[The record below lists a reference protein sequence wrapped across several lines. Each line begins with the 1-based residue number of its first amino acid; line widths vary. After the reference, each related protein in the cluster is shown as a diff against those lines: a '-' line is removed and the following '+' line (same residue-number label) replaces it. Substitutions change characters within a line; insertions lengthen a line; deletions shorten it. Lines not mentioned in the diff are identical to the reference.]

1 MVKSM
6 NWPMSLIN
14 KILTTRSLSECF
26 NNNSFTIGFWVM
38 ERLKKLGKDEGCP
51 PFLWPRMYLSSTF
64 SRYLRCPKD
73 SVATLY
79 AKEQE
84 SAGESVFK
92 FNKYIFLRIYIK
104 FWDWSVLWISN
115 EIHIRLHSTIKDFFI
130 SFAIF

>member
-14 KILTTRSLSECF
+14 KILTVRSLSGCF
-26 NNNSFTIGFWVM
+26 NSTFTTEFWVM
-38 ERLKKLGKDEGCP
+38 EQLKKLGKDLGYP

-79 AKEQE
+79 VKEQVE
-84 SAGESVFK
+84 GKSVFK
-92 FNKYIFLRIYIK
+92 FKKYIFLSIYIK

-115 EIHIRLHSTIKDFFI
+115 EIHIRLRSTIKDFFI